1 MATCEFKAN
10 LGYEVQS
17 DIKQEM
23 EEGREGV
30 EEGGRGGGR
39 EENKDT
45 DQTGSVAPL
54 AYENRIREAKGR
66 SQEFEGSGGRSLSPL
81 PPLHSKTLPQ
91 TIKIKQ
97 RLLDAN
103 KQKDKTKQKLH
114 LESQ

>member
-30 EEGGRGGGR
+30 EEGGRGGER

-45 DQTGSVAPL
+45 KIQIKLGVWHHLPRKTESGS
-54 AYENRIREAKGR
+54 KGKK
-66 SQEFEGSGGRSLSPL
+66 SGM
-81 PPLHSKTLPQ
+81 
-91 TIKIKQ
+91 
-97 RLLDAN
+97 
-103 KQKDKTKQKLH
+103 
-114 LESQ
+114 